1 MKRRDFIAVL
11 GATAIARPLLVRA
24 ESHRAYVV
32 GVFRA
37 GATLPAERRA
47 VFSEALRKLGWIEGK
62 NIAFVDRFAENR
74 IERLSEVAAE
84 LVRLKVDI
92 IVVIGT
98 QAAIAVRR
106 ATSTIPIVMAPGSD
120 PVEVGLVASL
130 ARPGGNVTG
139 LSIMAPEV
147 GGKRLEL
154 LKEVFPGASR
164 VAVLWNTDTP
174 SSALVFKETKRA
186 AKILGIEVQPLE
198 VAGSGGLDGAF
209 EAAVREHVDALIAVE
224 DPLTFDRRER
234 IVGFAADRRLPAVY
248 GQREFVEAGGLM
260 AYGVNFVDLMR
271 RAASYVDKILR
282 GTDTRDLPIEQPTKF
297 DLVIN
302 LKTAKALGV
311 TVPPS
316 LLARADEVIE

>member
-1 MKRRDFIAVL
+1 MASRLARSSSCPRAQIRLLLELTLSLGGVGRGDENLGSLPVAIPPPRSTKVSHPRPVSEMIASRFVHVGSGPGDPMRRRDFIAVV
-11 GATAIARPLLVRA
+11 GAIAIARPPSVRA
-24 ESHRAYVV
+24 ESRRVYVV
-32 GVFRA
+32 SVFRA

-47 VFSEALRKLGWIEGK
+47 VFSEALRNLGWIEGK

-106 ATSTIPIVMAPGSD
+106 ATSSIPIVMAPGSD

-154 LKEVFPGASR
+154 LKEIFPGASR
-164 VAVLWNTDTP
+164 VAVLWNADTP
-174 SSALVFKETKRA
+174 SSALVFKEIKRA
-186 AKILGIEVQPLE
+186 ATILGIEVQPLE
-198 VAGSGGLDGAF
+198 VAGSSGFDGAF
-209 EAAVREHVDALIAVE
+209 EAAVRERVDALIA
-224 DPLTFDRRER
+224 
-234 IVGFAADRRLPAVY
+234 I
-248 GQREFVEAGGLM
+248 
-260 AYGVNFVDLMR
+260 
-271 RAASYVDKILR
+271 
-282 GTDTRDLPIEQPTKF
+282 
-297 DLVIN
+297 
-302 LKTAKALGV
+302 
-311 TVPPS
+311 
-316 LLARADEVIE
+316 

>member
-1 MKRRDFIAVL
+1 MRRRDFIALL
-11 GATAIARPLLVRA
+11 GATAIGRPLLVRA
-24 ESHRAYVV
+24 ESDRVYVV

-37 GATLPAERRA
+37 GASLPAERRA

-74 IERLSEVAAE
+74 IERLSEVATE

-98 QAAIAVRR
+98 LALVAARR
-106 ATSTIPIVMAPGSD
+106 ATATIPIVMAPGND

-130 ARPGGNVTG
+130 ARPGGNITG
-139 LSIMAPEV
+139 LSVMSPELS
-147 GGKRLEL
+147 GKRLEL
-154 LKEVFPGASR
+154 LKEVFPSASR
-164 VAVLWNTDTP
+164 VAVLWNADSP
-174 SSALVFKETKRA
+174 SAALVFKETKLA

-198 VAGSGGLDGAF
+198 VAGPGGFDGAF
-209 EAAVREHVDALIAVE
+209 ETAVRERVDALIAVE
-224 DPLTFDRRER
+224 DPLTFDHRER
-234 IVGFAADRRLPAVY
+234 LVGFAADRRLPAVY

-271 RAASYVDKILR
+271 RAASYVDKVLR
-282 GTDTRDLPIEQPTKF
+282 GTDPRGLPIERPTKF
-297 DLVIN
+297 ELVIN
-302 LKTAKALGV
+302 LKTAKVLDLAISS
-311 TVPPS
+311 S

>member
-1 MKRRDFIAVL
+1 V
-11 GATAIARPLLVRA
+11 
-24 ESHRAYVV
+24 YVV

-37 GATLPAERRA
+37 GATLPAERRT

-74 IERLSEVAAE
+74 IERLSEVAAG
-84 LVRLKVDI
+84 LARLKVDI

-98 QAAIAVRR
+98 QAAIAVRQ
-106 ATSTIPIVMAPGSD
+106 ATSTIPIVMASGSD
-120 PVEVGLVASL
+120 PMEVGLVASL

-139 LSIMAPEV
+139 LSTMAPEV
-147 GGKRLEL
+147 AGKRLEL

-164 VAVLWNTDTP
+164 VAALWNTDTP
-174 SSALVFKETKRA
+174 SAAPVFKETKRA

-198 VAGSGGLDGAF
+198 VAGSGDFDGAF
-209 EAAVREHVDALIAVE
+209 EAAVRERVDALITIE
-224 DPLTFDRRER
+224 DPLTFDHRER
-234 IVGFAADRRLPAVY
+234 IVRFAADRHLPAVY

-271 RAASYVDKILR
+271 RGASYVDNVLR
-282 GTDTRDLPIEQPTKF
+282 GTDPRDLPIEQPTKF

-302 LKTAKALGV
+302 LKTAKTLGL

>member
-1 MKRRDFIAVL
+1 MRRRDFIAVV
-11 GATAIARPLLVRA
+11 GAIAIARPPSVRA
-24 ESHRAYVV
+24 ESRRVYVV

-47 VFSEALRKLGWIEGK
+47 VFSEALRNSGWIEGK

-120 PVEVGLVASL
+120 PMEVGLVDSL

-147 GGKRLEL
+147 AGKRLEL

-164 VAVLWNTDTP
+164 VAVL
-174 SSALVFKETKRA
+174 
-186 AKILGIEVQPLE
+186 
-198 VAGSGGLDGAF
+198 
-209 EAAVREHVDALIAVE
+209 
-224 DPLTFDRRER
+224 
-234 IVGFAADRRLPAVY
+234 
-248 GQREFVEAGGLM
+248 
-260 AYGVNFVDLMR
+260 
-271 RAASYVDKILR
+271 
-282 GTDTRDLPIEQPTKF
+282 
-297 DLVIN
+297 
-302 LKTAKALGV
+302 
-311 TVPPS
+311 
-316 LLARADEVIE
+316 

>member
-1 MKRRDFIAVL
+1 V
-11 GATAIARPLLVRA
+11 
-24 ESHRAYVV
+24 YVV

-106 ATSTIPIVMAPGSD
+106 ATSSIPIVMAPGSD

-154 LKEVFPGASR
+154 LKEIFPGASR
-164 VAVLWNTDTP
+164 VAVLWNADTP
-174 SSALVFKETKRA
+174 SSALVFKEIKHA
-186 AKILGIEVQPLE
+186 ATILGIEVQPLE
-198 VAGSGGLDGAF
+198 VAGSSGFDGAF
-209 EAAVREHVDALIAVE
+209 EAAVRERVDALIAIE
-224 DPLTFDRRER
+224 DPLTFDHRER
-234 IVGFAADRRLPAVY
+234 IVRFAIDRRLPAVY

-271 RAASYVDKILR
+271 RGASYVDKVLR
-282 GTDTRDLPIEQPTKF
+282 GTDPSDLPIEQPTKF

-302 LKTAKALGV
+302 LKTAKALGLV
-311 TVPPS
+311 VPPT